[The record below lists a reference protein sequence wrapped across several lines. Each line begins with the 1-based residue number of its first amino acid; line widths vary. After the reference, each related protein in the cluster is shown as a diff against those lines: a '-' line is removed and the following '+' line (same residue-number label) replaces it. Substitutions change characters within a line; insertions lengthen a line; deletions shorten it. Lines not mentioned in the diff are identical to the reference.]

1 MHSIE
6 QYTLQLRI
14 FLIKAIFKS
23 TVNMSQGL
31 SVVNSSQNLL
41 TQQFLL
47 AHDGILSPH
56 LLTASLQLSSSV
68 ENKCL
73 MISMD
78 LKGGKVLPGNA
89 CVLSTF

>member
-6 QYTLQLRI
+6 QYTLQLYF
-14 FLIKAIFKS
+14 FLLKAIFKS

-47 AHDGILSPH
+47 AHDGILSVITTH
-56 LLTASLQLSSSV
+56 WHF
-68 ENKCL
+68 C
-73 MISMD
+73 
-78 LKGGKVLPGNA
+78 
-89 CVLSTF
+89 